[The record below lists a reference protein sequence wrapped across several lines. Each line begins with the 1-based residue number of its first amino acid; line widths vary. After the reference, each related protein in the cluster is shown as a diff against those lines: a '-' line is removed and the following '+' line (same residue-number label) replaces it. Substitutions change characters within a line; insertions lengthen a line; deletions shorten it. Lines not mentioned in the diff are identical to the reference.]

1 MTCTEKIYMTGKYLQ
16 GKTFAYNQHC
26 SWTKHIYIFTSIS
39 LFRNCLI
46 IMTFC
51 RKFCANT
58 WTWTAA
64 VCEVYQDDPI
74 LCH

>member
-1 MTCTEKIYMTGKYLQ
+1 MTGKYLQ
-16 GKTFAYNQHC
+16 GEFTTNTAVGQN
-26 SWTKHIYIFTSIS
+26 IYIFTSIN